1 VLLHRRQHRGFT
13 PEAIANI
20 RQRYENTDEPQDSI
34 ASDFGIH
41 RKTLNRLAKDQG
53 WTLRKERA
61 PRDLPTDL
69 RLAVDAEQAVL
80 SEVERTAEVPPL
92 AMAERLERAV
102 AKELAAVELMRARLG
117 PEPASFADAERTAR
131 TLERL
136 TEALSKARRLRLPES
151 AATESTLVADMPA
164 DIDEFRHA
172 LALRIEAFV
181 RSRSD
186 DGLSGAGGPSERN
199 TAEQ

>member
-1 VLLHRRQHRGFT
+1 MLLHRRQHRGFT